1 MKAWTTL
8 TQASKS
14 QQQRRKAGCF
24 LDTRGM
30 KAQFEW
36 NEEKWSMKE
45 RKLVQTGFLRNT
57 NQKKTG

>member
-14 QQQRRKAGCF
+14 QQQRKAGCF
-24 LDTRGM
+24 LDTGGM

-45 RKLVQTGFLRNT
+45 RKLVQTDFLRNN